1 MFYLNRLVQLISK
14 ISMLLSRFI
23 SRYNF
28 SGRHFFIDFLR
39 LPKPY
44 PSDTTLSFQ
53 LNSNPTQTC
62 FCLSATHCRFGLDTN
77 LKGNMRQKWQKLP
90 QHCWD
95 WERWRKEF
103 QFLWSL
109 YMAAGNFPVDFCFQF
124 CFQLLLSN
132 YRTWL
137 SIYPTWDLQYPNL
150 NQVRY
155 FESQVG

>member
-62 FCLSATHCRFGLDTN
+62 LWLSANQCRFGLDTN
-77 LKGNMRQKWQKLP
+77 LKGNLRQKWKNYHSIVGIGRGGGKSFNSSWASVWLLETFQTTFTLSFVSHFKSPNTKLGSP
-90 QHCWD
+90 IT
-95 WERWRKEF
+95 
-103 QFLWSL
+103 
-109 YMAAGNFPVDFCFQF
+109 
-124 CFQLLLSN
+124 QLDS
-132 YRTWL
+132 
-137 SIYPTWDLQYPNL
+137 PNT
-150 NQVRY
+150 
-155 FESQVG
+155 EPGSG